1 MKNIKW
7 KSLIITCLV
16 CLLPI
21 LLGIALWNDLPDTMA
36 IHFDFHN
43 EPDNFAPKGFVVF
56 GLPVL
61 MAAFQIICCI
71 ANDINAHKYGGSKKF
86 EQATKLIIPFVA
98 VVLQIATLGYG
109 LGWNIEIRKACAFIL
124 GVVFIITGKY
134 MPELDYIKNKK
145 VDSEK
150 ARKIN
155 KLVGFET
162 VIMGVLGLITI
173 FLPPVT
179 TVVWIILLI
188 PYAVIG
194 AAYGVKVIRRG

>member
-1 MKNIKW
+1 MKYIKW
-7 KSLIITCLV
+7 KSLIITGIV
-16 CLLPI
+16 CILPI

-36 IHFDFHN
+36 IHFNFRN
-43 EPDNFAPKGFVVF
+43 EPDGFASKSFVVF

-61 MAAFQIICCI
+61 MAVFQAICCI
-71 ANDINAHKYGGSKKF
+71 TNDINAHKRGDSKKF

-109 LGWNIEIRKACAFIL
+109 SGWNVDRRKVCVFVI